1 MTVMDKLLV
10 PAAMQRVV
18 ERGYDHLSGPV
29 VRSTDHQG
37 RTPAERVAAHGLE
50 GDLFPFGLSPE
61 HVDLI
66 RFVTNPLMVLTTPTD
81 VGERPWPTYPIGF
94 LRDATP
100 VWDLDLTRVPT
111 GARFVRVAAD
121 GSETVLS
128 EYGGAAWGWQR
139 AKGYFPPLH
148 VIGPRAKWDGL
159 DLPASYTED
168 QQSVEL
174 VWVGDEGVP
183 AGFTPARP
191 RVYARTV
198 PVAECESVF
207 EVVLT
212 ARWRDAPVRVLQQAG
227 DETLLFLLDP
237 DIDTVNRLGAVALE
251 PTVFHATAPS
261 SEIGE
266 VSGLVREPAFGSALS
281 E

>member
-18 ERGYDHLSGPV
+18 EQGYDHLSGPV
-29 VRSTDHQG
+29 VRSADHVG
-37 RTPAERVAAHGLE
+37 RTASERVAAHGLE
-50 GDLFPFGLSPE
+50 GDLFPFGPDPAY
-61 HVDLI
+61 VDLI
-66 RFVTNPLMVLTTPTD
+66 RFVTNPLMVLSTPTD
-81 VGERPWPTYPIGF
+81 VGERPWPTYPVGF

-111 GARFVRVAAD
+111 GSRFVRVAAD

-139 AKGYFPPLH
+139 ATGYFPPLH
-148 VIGPRAKWDGL
+148 LIGPRATWHGL

-174 VWVGDEGVP
+174 VWVGDDGVP
-183 AGFTPARP
+183 DGFTPSRAR
-191 RVYARTV
+191 VHARTV
-198 PVAECESVF
+198 PIAECDSVF

-212 ARWRDAPVRVLQQAG
+212 TTWRDAPVRVLQQAG
-227 DETLLFLLDP
+227 PETLLVLIDP
-237 DIDTVNRLGAVALE
+237 DVETINRLEAVALE
-251 PTVFHATAPS
+251 PTVFQVTVPS

-266 VSGLVREPAFGSALS
+266 VTGLVREPAFGTALS

>member
-18 ERGYDHLSGPV
+18 EHGYDHLSGPV
-29 VRSTDHQG
+29 VRSEDHVG
-37 RTPAERVAAHGLE
+37 KGAAERVAAHGLDSD
-50 GDLFPFGLSPE
+50 GFPFGPSPD
-61 HVDLI
+61 HVDVI
-66 RFVTNPLMVLTTPTD
+66 RFVTNPLMLLTTPTD
-81 VGERPWPTYPIGF
+81 VGERLWPTYPLGF

-111 GARFVRVAAD
+111 GSRFVRVAAD
-121 GSETVLS
+121 GSETILS

-148 VIGPRAKWDGL
+148 LVGPRAKWQGH

-183 AGFTPARP
+183 DGFSPSRP
-191 RVYARTV
+191 RVHARTV
-198 PVAECESVF
+198 PVAECDSVF

-212 ARWRDAPVRVLQQAG
+212 ATWRDTPVRVLQQAG
-227 DETLLFLLDP
+227 DEALVVLLDP
-237 DIDTVNRLGAVALE
+237 DIESIERTGARPME
-251 PTVFHATAPS
+251 
-261 SEIGE
+261 
-266 VSGLVREPAFGSALS
+266 
-281 E
+281 

>member
-1 MTVMDKLLV
+1 VTVMDKLLV

-29 VRSTDHQG
+29 VRSADHQG
-37 RTPAERVAAHGLE
+37 RTASERVAAHGLE
-50 GDLFPFGLSPE
+50 GEMFPFGPAPE

-66 RFVTNPLMVLTTPTD
+66 RFVTNPLMLLSTPTD
-81 VGERPWPTYPIGF
+81 VGERPWPTYPMGF

-111 GARFVRVAAD
+111 GSRFVRVAAD

-148 VIGPRAKWDGL
+148 VIGPRAKWGGL

-174 VWVGDEGVP
+174 VWVGDDGVP
-183 AGFTPARP
+183 EGFTPSRP
-191 RVYARTV
+191 RVHARTV

-212 ARWRDAPVRVLQQAG
+212 ALWRDAPVRVLQQAG
-227 DETLLFLLDP
+227 AETLLALIDP
-237 DIDTVNRLGAVALE
+237 DVDTVNRLGAIALE
-251 PTVFHATAPS
+251 PTVFHATAPRD
-261 SEIGE
+261 E
-266 VSGLVREPAFGSALS
+266 VGPVTGVVREPVFGVAVP

>member
-1 MTVMDKLLV
+1 VTVMEKLLV

-29 VRSTDHQG
+29 VRSADHLDKS
-37 RTPAERVAAHGLE
+37 PAERVAAY
-50 GDLFPFGLSPE
+50 DLGGEIFPFGPE
-61 HVDLI
+61 PDHVDLI
-66 RFVTNPLMVLTTPTD
+66 RFQTNPLMQLSIPTD
-81 VGERPWPTYPIGF
+81 TGERPWPTYPLGF

-100 VWDLDLTRVPT
+100 VWDLDLTRVPM
-111 GARFVRVAAD
+111 GAEFVRVGPD
-121 GSETVLS
+121 GGESVLS
-128 EYGGAAWGWQR
+128 TYGGVAWGWQR
-139 AKGYFPPLH
+139 AQGYTPPLH
-148 VIGPRAKWDGL
+148 VIGPRAKWHGL
-159 DLPASYTED
+159 DLPASYTKD

-174 VWVGDEGVP
+174 AWLGDDEVP
-183 AGFTPARP
+183 DGFEPSRP
-191 RVYARTV
+191 GVYARTV

-227 DETLLFLLDP
+227 AETLLVLIDP
-237 DIDTVNRLGAVALE
+237 DVDAINRLGAVALE

-261 SEIGE
+261 DE
-266 VSGLVREPAFGSALS
+266 VGTITGVLREPGVGVP